1 MCTSSLD
8 DDYMILPPRQQFLTL
23 RVEGA
28 GATVRSETSPSG
40 PLDDGVNRHPDLD
53 ISVGKQW
60 FEQVLVDPE
69 GLFLLIQVARP
80 PGRVTL
86 RQQHQ
91 ASMPLQFSSLL
102 Q

>member
-1 MCTSSLD
+1 
-8 DDYMILPPRQQFLTL
+8 MILPTGQHFLTL

-28 GATVRSETSPSG
+28 DATVRSEISPGG
-40 PLDDGVNRHPDLD
+40 PLDDRLNGHPDLD
-53 ISVGKQW
+53 IFVGKQW
-60 FEQVLVDPE
+60 FQQVFVDSE

-91 ASMPLQFSSLL
+91 ASIPPQSSSLL